1 MGLSGAPHG
10 CCWNATLPKIV
21 NTYPTMIKLCTVIS
35 YRKKI
40 QKNIQISWHTPWV
53 LLILAFFHWKS
64 VTFVISRNTDI
75 DSILMHNL
83 YFFNFWGFLKV
94 FLINLVV
101 ILIMSVKLTTLGL
114 LKINIFWNRGYNIIH
129 FAHDVTHKIL
139 SRKSNHIVAVVMW
152 RKFDNSSISI
162 REVIITPI
170 L

>member
-1 MGLSGAPHG
+1 MH
-10 CCWNATLPKIV
+10 CYILPKED
-21 NTYPTMIKLCTVIS
+21 P
-35 YRKKI
+35 
-40 QKNIQISWHTPWV
+40 KNRQISWHTPWV

-83 YFFNFWGFLKV
+83 YFFFNFFGFLKV
-94 FLINLVV
+94 FLINVVV
-101 ILIMSVKLTTLGL
+101 ILIMSVKVTTLGL
-114 LKINIFWNRGYNIIH
+114 LKINIFWNRGYSIIN
-129 FAHDVTHKIL
+129 FAQDITHKIL
-139 SRKSNHIVAVVMW
+139 SRNSNHVVDVVMW